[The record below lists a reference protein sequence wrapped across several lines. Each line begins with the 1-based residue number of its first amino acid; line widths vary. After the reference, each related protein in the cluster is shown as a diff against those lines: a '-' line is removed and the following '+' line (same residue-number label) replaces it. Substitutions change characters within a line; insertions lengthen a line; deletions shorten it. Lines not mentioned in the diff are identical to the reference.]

1 MMAFICLALAV
12 LVGLPAA
19 KGRLGPAMEQNATQ
33 HTAKTPRAG
42 PRKRD
47 GATARGGLMSKLQPS
62 TTVDPLLVAGDIELF
77 AACLSAGLTVHAAA
91 TAVARTAEADTQ
103 YLWETVSA
111 LLGVGVPTESAW
123 DHMKGHAGLED
134 VAGLVILS
142 GQSGATIAAGCT
154 RICTSLRAEASAH
167 ATAKAERA
175 GVFIA
180 LPLAVC
186 FLPAFIVLGLAPVV
200 ISLGA
205 QLF

>member
-1 MMAFICLALAV
+1 MMVFIWLALAV
-12 LVGLPAA
+12 LVGLPAN
-19 KGRLGPAMEQNATQ
+19 KGRVGPTTARSTTWYA
-33 HTAKTPRAG
+33 AKTPRAG
-42 PRKRD
+42 PPKRD
-47 GATARGGLMSKLQPS
+47 GALVRGGLMRKLQP
-62 TTVDPLLVAGDIELF
+62 TTTADPLLVAGDIELF

-103 YLWETVSA
+103 HLWETASA

-123 DHMKGHAGLED
+123 DHMKGHAGLGD

-186 FLPAFIVLGLAPVV
+186 FLPAFIVVGLAPVV